1 LGVTPILK
9 SRRSGLCT
17 CTSLQATIS
26 SKAGEIEEN
35 IPALRHL
42 HQELNALLSSWD
54 DCGGRKPVG
63 A

>member
-17 CTSLQATIS
+17 CTSLQATIR